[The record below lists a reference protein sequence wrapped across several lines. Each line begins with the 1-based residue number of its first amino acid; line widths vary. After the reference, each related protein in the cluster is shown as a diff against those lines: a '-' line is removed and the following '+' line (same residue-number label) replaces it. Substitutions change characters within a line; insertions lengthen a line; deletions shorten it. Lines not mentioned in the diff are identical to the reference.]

1 MSQDTLARVFRT
13 ESGRV
18 LAALIAQLRDFD
30 LAEDALQDAI
40 TEALRVWPKIGTPD
54 NGAAWLLTV
63 ARRRAIDRIRRS
75 SVRNSE
81 QTQATLQQL
90 AEDTSMAETD
100 FTIPDERLRLIFTCC
115 HPALSPEA
123 QVALTLKTLCG
134 LTVRE
139 IARAFLTSEPT
150 MNQRLTRAKAKIRDA
165 GISYEVPEQAD
176 IVARLEPVLSVI
188 YLIYNESYSA
198 YEGANLTRAD
208 LANEAIRL
216 AEILRHLLPLPE
228 VSGLL
233 ALMIL
238 HNARRE
244 ARVDGAGDMIT
255 LEDQSRDLWDVK
267 AIVKGKKLL
276 LHTLAARRPGPYQI
290 QAAISALHSE
300 ATSWA
305 KTDWQQITGLYSALM
320 TLTPSPVVALN
331 RAVALANFGEV
342 SEALMQIQALE
353 PDLPNYQPFFAA
365 RADLFR
371 RSGETAA
378 AHADYS
384 RALELCQN
392 AAEKRF
398 FEAKLAELG

>member
-1 MSQDTLARVFRT
+1 MLAV
-13 ESGRV
+13 
-18 LAALIAQLRDFD
+18 LIAQLRDFD

-40 TEALRVWPKIGTPD
+40 AEALRVWPKTGTPD
-54 NGAAWLLTV
+54 NGAAWLLIV

-134 LTVRE
+134 LTARE

-176 IVARLEPVLSVI
+176 IVDRLEPVLSVI

-198 YEGANLTRAD
+198 YEGTTLTRAD

-244 ARVDGAGDMIT
+244 ARVDSAGDMVT
-255 LEDQSRDLWDVK
+255 LEDQNRDLWDTA
-267 AIVKGKKLL
+267 AIAKGKKLL
-276 LHTLAARRPGPYQI
+276 LHTLAALRPGPYQI

-320 TLTPSPVVALN
+320 ALAPSPVVALN